1 MLIDDG
7 HDVTVIDDR
16 PTALAELGKSFNGA
30 TVVGNASS
38 VDVLGKAGA
47 KDADIFV
54 ATTDN
59 DNVNLMSAEVA
70 KVVFGVPRTVARLY
84 DPKREGSYRA
94 LDIQFITGTTLLAQ
108 VMFEHILE
116 DEFHTHVPFSEGD
129 VEVVEFRLGPGTTDI
144 TVGELEV
151 RDRLRIAAV
160 RRGDITHIPSDRFR
174 LDPGDLVV
182 AAARDGVRD
191 RIARYLA
198 DEIGD

>member
-38 VDVLGKAGA
+38 VDVLRKAGV
-47 KDADIFV
+47 KDADVFV

-70 KVVFGVPRTVARLY
+70 KVVFDVPRTVARLF

-174 LDPGDLVV
+174 LVPGDLVV

-198 DEIGD
+198 DEIVD

>member
-16 PTALAELGKSFNGA
+16 PTALAALGKSFNGA
-30 TVVGNASS
+30 TVTGHASS
-38 VDVLGKAGA
+38 VDVLRRAGIE
-47 KDADIFV
+47 DAHMFV

-70 KVVFGVPRTVARLY
+70 KVVFNVPRTMARLF
-84 DPKREGSYRA
+84 DPRRESSYRA

-108 VMFEHILE
+108 VMFEHIVE

-129 VEVVEFRLGPGTTDI
+129 VEVVEFHLGTAARGL

-151 RDRLRIAAV
+151 RDRLRVAAV
-160 RRGDITHIPSDRFR
+160 RRGEATHIPGERFR
-174 LDPGDLVV
+174 LEPGDLVV
-182 AAARDGVRD
+182 AAARDGVRE
-191 RIARYLA
+191 RILRYLA
-198 DEIGD
+198 EDDA